1 MVKNR
6 NQIPIIEKF
15 NDNNIKIFALGGL
28 GEVGKNMYVVE
39 CGKEILI
46 IDCGIMFPDTGYG
59 VDYVIQDYTYLI
71 NNKDKIKGL
80 FITHGHEDH
89 IGAIPHF
96 LAQVDINA
104 IYANGLAIDLIKD
117 KLNHFNKESIEI
129 IPFDKDSIFKYD
141 NFEVSFFQTNH
152 SIPDS
157 FGIAI
162 KTRLGYI
169 IHTGDFKFDF
179 TPVANPTEYDKL
191 SNYGKEGVLCLLSDS
206 TNALV
211 SNFSISER
219 KVRASID
226 SIFSKIT
233 GRIIIAT
240 FASNVY
246 RVKQIIEASIAQKR
260 KVIFYGRSMEKTIR
274 IAIKK
279 GYIDAPDSTFINSN
293 ELQYISD
300 DHITIITT
308 GSQGEP
314 LAALSRIADGTH
326 NQIKIHK
333 GDTIIF
339 SSSVIPGNQESI
351 NRTINKLYK
360 QGADVITNSPLGDT
374 HTSGHASETE
384 LLIML
389 SLTKPKYFMP
399 IHGEYSMQKRHI
411 ELAIQTGVEKDNCF
425 LLENGKVLCL
435 NENKAFAL
443 YNVISN
449 DIAVD
454 ENDNIIDSHLLR
466 ERRQLTDEG
475 LLTII
480 YTTNKFGDLL
490 QAPNIITRGFIYVKN
505 SDLIMKAFK
514 QKADE
519 LYRTYPIK
527 PFMSQKDI
535 IQRNNYI
542 IEQMTSFVS
551 YKTQRKPVIV
561 PIFMTC

>member
-1 MVKNR
+1 MVKTR

-211 SNFSISER
+211 SNFSVSER

-246 RVKQIIEASIAQKR
+246 RVKQIIEASITQKR

-411 ELAIQTGVEKDNCF
+411 ELAIQAGVEKDNCF
-425 LLENGKVLCL
+425 LLENGKVLCF

>member
-1 MVKNR
+1 MVKNK
-6 NQIPIIEKF
+6 NQVPIIEKF

-28 GEVGKNMYVVE
+28 GEVGKNMYVFE

-46 IDCGIMFPDTGYG
+46 VDCGIMFPDTGYG
-59 VDYVIQDYTYLI
+59 IDYIIQDYTYLI
-71 NNKDKIKGL
+71 NNEDKIKGL

-89 IGAIPHF
+89 IGAIPH
-96 LAQVDINA
+96 LLDKVNINA

-117 KLNHFNKESIEI
+117 KLNYFNKESTNI
-129 IPFDKDSIFKYD
+129 ISFDKDSIFKYD

-191 SNYGKEGVLCLLSDS
+191 SYYGKEGVLCLLSDS

-211 SNFSISER
+211 SNFSVSER

-226 SIFSKIT
+226 SIFSKIS

-300 DHITIITT
+300 EHITIITT

-384 LLIML
+384 LLMML

-411 ELAIQTGVEKDNCF
+411 ELAVQTGVPKENCF
-425 LLENGKVLCL
+425 LLENGKVLCF
-435 NENKAFAL
+435 NETKVFSL
-443 YNVISN
+443 YNVVAS

-480 YTTNKFGDLL
+480 YTTNKYGDLL

-505 SDLIMKAFK
+505 SDAIMKAFK

-519 LYRTYPIK
+519 LYRAYPIK
-527 PFMSQKDI
+527 PFMSQRDI
-535 IQRNNYI
+535 MQRNNYI
-542 IEQMTSFVS
+542 IEQMTAFVT